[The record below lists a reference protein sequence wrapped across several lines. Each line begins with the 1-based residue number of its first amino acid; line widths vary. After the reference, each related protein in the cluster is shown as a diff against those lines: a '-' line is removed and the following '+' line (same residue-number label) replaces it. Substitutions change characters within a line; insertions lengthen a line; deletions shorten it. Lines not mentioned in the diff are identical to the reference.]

1 MDTPGSVR
9 KALKDR
15 ESSSDMA
22 ARGKTHNVVRKR
34 QSKNLDCYS
43 SVIPS
48 VLLILTIILLLHKYI
63 TKTERKILF

>member
-22 ARGKTHNVVRKR
+22 ARGKTHNVGCRFITSR
-34 QSKNLDCYS
+34 TAMDFEIANYMLANENLHNEQ
-43 SVIPS
+43 P
-48 VLLILTIILLLHKYI
+48 VLNVSHFLSA
-63 TKTERKILF
+63 